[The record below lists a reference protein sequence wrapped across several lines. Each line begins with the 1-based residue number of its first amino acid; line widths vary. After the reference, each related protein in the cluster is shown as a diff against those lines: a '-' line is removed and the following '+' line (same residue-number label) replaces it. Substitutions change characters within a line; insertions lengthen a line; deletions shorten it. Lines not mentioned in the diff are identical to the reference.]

1 MVRGRGGRGETRVI
15 RRVLCS
21 DCRSLLEGE
30 LNAKPGTEGT
40 YLTLV
45 SSRAE
50 RPCPA
55 MDDDSLDE
63 LVDQS
68 PGPDGH
74 PRLRPAALASDAG
87 EPPPA
92 PLPRMGSEHSCFT
105 LKVHK

>member
-1 MVRGRGGRGETRVI
+1 MTNSCE
-15 RRVLCS
+15 RRCLS
-21 DCRSLLEGE
+21 PF
-30 LNAKPGTEGT
+30 NAKPGTEGT